1 MRLVVMGWSG
11 CEVID
16 NILIT
21 IAIIS
26 YLCLVGWYDY
36 FICSWVSEVFWLK
49 NTQINSYQ
57 LIDLNIHLYPSKYKN
72 IRFGSV
78 FIGY

>member
-1 MRLVVMGWSG
+1 MGWSG
-11 CEVID
+11 CEIID

-26 YLCLVGWYDY
+26 CLCLVGWCDY
-36 FICSWVSEVFWLK
+36 VICSWISGVFWLK

-57 LIDLNIHLYPSKYKN
+57 LMDLNIHQNTK
-72 IRFGSV
+72 I
-78 FIGY
+78 

>member
-1 MRLVVMGWSG
+1 MGWSG
-11 CEVID
+11 CEIID

-36 FICSWVSEVFWLK
+36 FICSWISEVFWLK
-49 NTQINSYQ
+49 KT
-57 LIDLNIHLYPSKYKN
+57 LK
-72 IRFGSV
+72 
-78 FIGY
+78 